1 MISQFADDEVG
12 ALQEE
17 HGHALRLT
25 EQPLFVDQGK
35 HDKLKKFAWGC
46 FLLGADVQQLLHEHG
61 ITPYGQQF
69 LLENLEKLVA
79 AARIS
84 GLKPGL

>member
-1 MISQFADDEVG
+1 M
-12 ALQEE
+12 QEE

-35 HDKLKKFAWGC
+35 HEAKLKKFAWGC
-46 FLLGADVQQLLHEHG
+46 FLLGANVQQLLHDHG
-61 ITPYGQQF
+61 ISPHGQQF

-84 GLKPGL
+84 GLKPAL